1 MKRATLASRAK
12 SVACGLIAVWS
23 ILVARSS
30 TAQSF
35 LEETPEDAC
44 AAAETL
50 DPADTSFT
58 AEHLRRTCRMQQL
71 EVRLAAERRG
81 HIVAETE
88 ARDARVAAWV
98 ESTQPSRVVH
108 PIAVAGYLGTGI
120 SNYGL
125 VLAWNVLRRFELEAR
140 VGWRNMTCWN
150 QFSPDG
156 ADCTRRTIAA
166 GARWYLMDTNFS
178 PFLSGGFAITGSH
191 LQIIQPNSDGTNTLV
206 VGEGR
211 AHSVSGGG
219 GLELDMRNARLS
231 VEYVY
236 EHVYYAGA
244 NKQGMDMPPSQDLQS
259 VWQKSLVQDRNGIR
273 VQAGYAF

>member
-1 MKRATLASRAK
+1 VKRATLASRANPL
-12 SVACGLIAVWS
+12 ACGLVAVWAT
-23 ILVARSS
+23 LVGRSA

-35 LEETPEDAC
+35 VEETPEDAC
-44 AAAETL
+44 AAVETL
-50 DPADTSFT
+50 DPADTSRT
-58 AEHLRRTCRMQQL
+58 AEHLRRTCRLQQL
-71 EVRLAAERRG
+71 EVRLAADRRNQL
-81 HIVAETE
+81 VAETE
-88 ARDARVAAWV
+88 ARDSRVAAWV
-98 ESTQPSRVVH
+98 ESTQPSRVIH
-108 PIAVAGYLGTGI
+108 PIAVAGYLGTGL

-125 VLAWNVLRRFELEAR
+125 IFAWNVLRRLELEAR
-140 VGWRNMTCWN
+140 IGWRNMTCWN
-150 QFSPDG
+150 QYSADG

-191 LQIIQPNSDGTNTLV
+191 LQIPQSNADGSNTLLA
-206 VGEGR
+206 GDGR

-219 GLELDMRNARLS
+219 GLELDIRNARLS

-244 NKQGMDMPPSQDLQS
+244 NKQGMDMPPSPELQL
-259 VWQKSLVQDRNGIR
+259 VWQNSLVQDRHGIR